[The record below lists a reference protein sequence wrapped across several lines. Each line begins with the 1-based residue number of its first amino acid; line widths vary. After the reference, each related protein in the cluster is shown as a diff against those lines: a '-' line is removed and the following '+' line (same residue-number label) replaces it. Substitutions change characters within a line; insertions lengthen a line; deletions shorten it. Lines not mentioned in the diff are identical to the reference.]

1 MKPSKI
7 AEAVGRG
14 LDGDT
19 SMWEDCPERAGDGSP
34 SRRLEIGSG
43 FTLGSNDTG
52 FELYHDGGFS
62 MTMEVLAHDG
72 GVFTGP
78 GSEAVF
84 RSLGARRTHVE
95 LDPEE
100 LERFVGMVLMDSKD
114 EGGMFLLSDELG
126 IDVREEVGHPVRRI
140 CTVSFT
146 STDGKVSFQGEG
158 EAVFL
163 QEGPAIVG
171 DGFTLLI
178 PMDLLTLRSYR
189 ERLYD
194 VSRDTRRYLELN
206 RFNGNPSV
214 AETRRREI
222 AAALGRCRPGSRSMR
237 IPRDSDEDCG
247 WEE

>member
-1 MKPSKI
+1 MKPSKT

-52 FELYHDGGFS
+52 FELYHDDGFS

-100 LERFVGMVLMDSKD
+100 LERFVGMVLMNSKD

>member
-52 FELYHDGGFS
+52 FELYHDDGFS

-100 LERFVGMVLMDSKD
+100 LERFVGMVLMNSKD

-126 IDVREEVGHPVRRI
+126 IDVREEVGHRVRRI
-140 CTVSFT
+140 WTVAFRW
-146 STDGKVSFQGEG
+146 TDGKVSFQGEG

-163 QEGPAIVG
+163 QEGSAIVG

-222 AAALGRCRPGSRSMR
+222 TAALGRCRPGSRSMR

>member
-19 SMWEDCPERAGDGSP
+19 SMWDDCPERAGDGTP

-43 FTLGSNDTG
+43 FTLGSTDTG
-52 FELYHDGGFS
+52 FELYHDDGFS

-140 CTVSFT
+140 CTASFT

-214 AETRRREI
+214 AETGRREI
-222 AAALGRCRPGSRSMR
+222 AAALGRCRPGSRTMR

>member
-19 SMWEDCPERAGDGSP
+19 SMWDDCPERAGDGTP

-43 FTLGSNDTG
+43 FTLGSTDTG
-52 FELYHDGGFS
+52 FELYHDDGFS

-140 CTVSFT
+140 CTASFT

-214 AETRRREI
+214 AETGRREI
-222 AAALGRCRPGSRSMR
+222 SAALGRCRPGSRTMR